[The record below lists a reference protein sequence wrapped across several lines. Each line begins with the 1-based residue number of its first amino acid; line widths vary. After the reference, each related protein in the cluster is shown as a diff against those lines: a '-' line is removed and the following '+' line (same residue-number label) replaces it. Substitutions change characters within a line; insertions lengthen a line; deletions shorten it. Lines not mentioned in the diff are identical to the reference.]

1 MTTPSQP
8 YYVITANHLFNGEVV
23 FWADAD
29 QWQYLLS
36 EAYAFDD
43 KDDAD
48 DNLSRVRAD
57 QVVGAYV
64 IMVEKDASQQI
75 TPTHLR
81 EAIRASGPSNYFH
94 GKQHDRNA
102 PHLSD
107 RLQDQKGEQS
117 CISIATL
124 IITISASVSVFSANR
139 LTVALPAY

>member
-29 QWQYLLS
+29 QWQYLFS

-94 GKQHDRNA
+94 GKQRDRNA

-107 RLQDQKGEQS
+107 RLQDQKGE
-117 CISIATL
+117 
-124 IITISASVSVFSANR
+124 
-139 LTVALPAY
+139 